1 MKIKKLKKL
10 KKQIKADKE
19 FINEFQEK
27 FNLKVGAFKIM
38 LEKFQLVLGDTEIPC
53 YELEAYKEHFSEWAK
68 RRILKGY
75 HKPFVLQKTV
85 DSLNDMQ
92 IVEVEELTAGEMLQ
106 INITAFT
113 NGKPLPYT
121 KQQHTEA
128 QGFSNEDAKCWNKY
142 LPEAEQYIEIPD
154 NYLFTAFGIANVPD
168 VCPEQLEALHNKME
182 ADKWTVKGKEIKNW
196 RKELLPEIEKLDR
209 VKHTIYTLP
218 MHQTIQ
224 LPEIR
229 KQVTRVAHGLIYEG
243 TGVDSGLENSIYVP
257 VKGEFYNV
265 DYNYPDMINLIELE
279 KQRIKNKGV

>member
-1 MKIKKLKKL
+1 MKKVKNKIKTILIEGNPFQYVPVSGSDGSEF
-10 KKQIKADKE
+10 KQGDIALNGRGKYGSLWLVAFYKSGNPKSYSSWNPTQLINGFNADKMR
-19 FINEFQEK
+19 Q
-27 FNLKVGAFKIM
+27 A
-38 LEKFQLVLGDTEIPC
+38 
-53 YELEAYKEHFSEWAK
+53 
-68 RRILKGY
+68 
-75 HKPFVLQKTV
+75 
-85 DSLNDMQ
+85 
-92 IVEVEELTAGEMLQ
+92 
-106 INITAFT
+106 NITAFT

-154 NYLFTAFGIANVPD
+154 NYLFVAFGIANVPD
-168 VCPEQLEALHNKME
+168 VCIEQLEALHNKME

-243 TGVDSGLENSIYVP
+243 TGVGSALENSIYVP